1 MEYKVELNSLDE
13 FKAWSGARE
22 TLNVVRERG
31 GIEQLTWLCEEIFSG
46 IIPTEVEINDWLWF
60 DDDYIYRS
68 LGYDDLVEE

>member
-46 IIPTEVEINDWLWF
+46 TIPTEGEINDWLWF
-60 DDDYIYRS
+60 DDD
-68 LGYDDLVEE
+68 

>member
-46 IIPTEVEINDWLWF
+46 TIPTEGEINDWLWF
-60 DDDYIYRS
+60 DDDYIYHS

>member
-31 GIEQLTWLCEEIFSG
+31 GIEQLTCLCEEIFSG
-46 IIPTEVEINDWLWF
+46 TIPTEGEINDWLWF